1 MDYKYIEQLLERYW
15 NCQTSLEEEEIL
27 RTFFNQDDIPVGL
40 LKYQSLFLYET
51 TSTKTDVLDEEFD
64 ERIIAQ
70 TSATLP
76 KNGNTLPLQ
85 KRGIGKRLMPL
96 FRAAA
101 IVCFFITLG
110 GIVNNSLTYREKN
123 EKKVAVTEVKDTV
136 KASSP
141 SLAYDALATDSAQTV
156 KN

>member
-1 MDYKYIEQLLERYW
+1 
-15 NCQTSLEEEEIL
+15 
-27 RTFFNQDDIPVGL
+27 
-40 LKYQSLFLYET
+40 
-51 TSTKTDVLDEEFD
+51 
-64 ERIIAQ
+64 
-70 TSATLP
+70 
-76 KNGNTLPLQ
+76 
-85 KRGIGKRLMPL
+85 MPL

-123 EKKVAVTEVKDTV
+123 EKKVAVTEVKDTL